1 MHSLSPHTYLLNNL
15 HLIQIT
21 TKDAIQID
29 QVIAYMVL
37 QQRLFTYT
45 VYSIEIDD
53 YQHSAGMKCRFNS
66 FRERK
71 TKSPNKIIKLASK
84 LFYNICYFRQSSAR
98 KVNSIL
104 QQLILAR
111 GNKIWVP
118 SVKIFQLT
126 SVSLCKYN
134 PI

>member
-1 MHSLSPHTYLLNNL
+1 MPFQ
-15 HLIQIT
+15 LIQ
-21 TKDAIQID
+21 
-29 QVIAYMVL
+29 
-37 QQRLFTYT
+37 
-45 VYSIEIDD
+45 
-53 YQHSAGMKCRFNS
+53 
-66 FRERK
+66 RK
-71 TKSPNKIIKLASK
+71 EKKSPNEIIKLASK
-84 LFYNICYFRQSSAR
+84 LFYNICYFGQTSAR

-126 SVSLCKYN
+126 SVNLCKYN